1 MVLWGL
7 KGREYIVANEKKG
20 QSTTVVPVV
29 ILIFAVIFYM
39 ASNSIETKLDR
50 YFEKKYGIE
59 VVMVV
64 EEEWNTGNMGH
75 LTHEVAVK
83 GNKHIKFNV
92 FVSDGEITGDTYHR
106 GLDVYEQYKKLKP
119 LLPEIEALG
128 YGEPPFGNYLE
139 YMREVAGEYNLI
151 FSRNGKLDFHTF
163 EEEGFSDFY
172 QLVQLIDESGINVR
186 SLSVY
191 YTEPLREGE
200 MPGGLSLWMGGLK
213 NAKSEEEVL
222 EMLRTGNW
230 DLKNAY
236 ISKTYDEAIE
246 KAENERFKFEAVYE
260 DYWLTCR
267 NIYPIT
273 GYCSPYVAQVAYPL
287 NEFQPDSPLLA
298 EDLERVRKILI
309 KVLPESSQFQII
321 LAGVEDVEQPKKNN
335 DTIDLKVIIIE
346 SDDWNKYDSI
356 KSLLAAKFKEQGA

>member
-1 MVLWGL
+1 MT
-7 KGREYIVANEKKG
+7 NEEKG

-106 GLDVYEQYKKLKP
+106 GLDAYEQYKKLEP

-128 YGEPPFGNYLE
+128 YGKPPFGNKLE
-139 YMREVAGEYNLI
+139 YIREIAGEYNLK
-151 FSRNGKLDFHTF
+151 FSHNGKLDFHTF
-163 EEEGFSDFY
+163 EEEGFSDFF

-200 MPGGLSLWMGGLK
+200 MPGDLSLWIGGLK

-236 ISKTYDEAIE
+236 ISKAYNGALE
-246 KAENERFKFEAVYE
+246 KAENERFRFAAVYE
-260 DYWLTCR
+260 DDWLICR

-273 GYCSPYVAQVAYPL
+273 GYCSPYEAHVAYPQ
-287 NEFQPDSPLLA
+287 NEFQPDSSLLE
-298 EDLERVRKILI
+298 EDLERAREVLTEI
-309 KVLPESSQFQII
+309 LPENSKFTIV
-321 LAGVEDVEQPKKNN
+321 LAGVEDVYQPKKNN
-335 DTIDLKVIIIE
+335 NTIDFKRITIE
-346 SDDWNKYDSI
+346 SNDWNKYDSI
-356 KSLLAAKFKEQGA
+356 KSLLEAKFKEQGA